1 MEVGESVRGKDLVQT
16 EKDLLVMRGD
26 DHMVHIVFDGRICR
40 PDAIDGIP
48 DRGVR
53 LWTKFGCCKRHQD
66 FEIEVLS
73 LEGKPCKRCMKM
85 LKRNGIVL
93 RKVR

>member
-1 MEVGESVRGKDLVQT
+1 MEVGESVQGKDLVLT

-26 DHMVHIVFDGRICR
+26 DHMIHIVCDGRICR
-40 PDAIDGIP
+40 PNAIDGIP
-48 DRGVR
+48 DRGVG
-53 LWTKFGCCKRHQD
+53 LWTKVGSCKRHED

-73 LEGKPCKRCMKM
+73 LQGKPCKRCMKM